1 MAKNEIVRSD
11 VLSVSK
17 GRIELPDFT
26 NINLGDEPRRLRIKC
41 RTGKTASGKIFNSIT
56 GYVKLPVYDGDD
68 FVGVKVKR
76 ISVHFRKN
84 AFKDAM
90 NVHSPEELKS
100 GYLYVKA
107 KGLRLPSVWKVREET
122 DKDGNIIYNEDG
134 TAKLKYPEIWIE
146 SDVIGLQ
153 EFVTSQKAL
162 DIDEEDN
169 VMDAEVEEPVDDS
182 EAVADLENEELDE
195 EETNLE

>member
-11 VLSVSK
+11 VLSVSSGK
-17 GRIELPDFT
+17 IALPDFS
-26 NINLGDEPRRLRIKC
+26 NVDLGNEPRRLRIKC
-41 RTGKTASGKIFNSIT
+41 RTGKTASGKLFNSIT
-56 GYVKLPVYDGDD
+56 GYCKLPVYDGNE
-68 FVGVKVKR
+68 FIGVKVKR

-107 KGLRLPSVWKVREET
+107 KGLRLPSVYKVTEET

-134 TAKLKYPEIWIE
+134 TAKLKYPEIWVE

-153 EFVTSQKAL
+153 EFVTSQQAL
-162 DIDEEDN
+162 EIDETNEI
-169 VMDAEVEEPVDDS
+169 MDAEVEEPVDES
-182 EAVADLENEELDE
+182 ESVADLEDEELDE

>member
-11 VLSVSK
+11 VLSVSSGK
-17 GRIELPDFT
+17 ITLPDFE
-26 NINLGDEPRRLRIKC
+26 NVDLGNEPRRLRIKC
-41 RTGKTASGKIFNSIT
+41 RTGKTASGKLFNSIT
-56 GYVKLPVYDGDD
+56 GYCKLPVYDGND
-68 FVGVKVKR
+68 FVGVKIKR

-107 KGLRLPSVWKVREET
+107 KGLRLPSVYKITEET

-162 DIDEEDN
+162 DIDEDDN
-169 VMDAEVEEPVDDS
+169 LMDVEVEDTNES

-195 EETNLE
+195 EETNI

>member
-11 VLSVSK
+11 VLSVSSGK
-17 GRIELPDFT
+17 IILPDFS
-26 NINLGDEPRRLRIKC
+26 NVDLGNEPRRLRIKC
-41 RTGKTASGKIFNSIT
+41 RTGKTASGKLFNSIT
-56 GYVKLPVYDGDD
+56 GYCKLPVYDGDD

-107 KGLRLPSVWKVREET
+107 KGLRLPSVYKVTEET

-162 DIDEEDN
+162 DIEEEDE
-169 VMDAEVEEPVDDS
+169 VMDAEVEEPNDA